1 MNSADEDDV
10 TLSVQRDS
18 VRREWSRATAL
29 PTVRRQRGTLASLP
43 SPPPAFLNPGALAVE
58 NVPSAPPP
66 PPVDAD
72 TAFRRGRLGVVAAI
86 VLVLMWV
93 WIRQR
98 RS

>member
-10 TLSVQRDS
+10 TLSMQRDS
-18 VRREWSRATAL
+18 VRREWSRAAAV
-29 PTVRRQRGTLASLP
+29 PMVRRQRGTLASLP
-43 SPPPAFLNPGALAVE
+43 SPSPSSHNPGTLAVE
-58 NVPSAPPP
+58 TVPSTPPS
-66 PPVDAD
+66 PPVDAA
-72 TAFRRGRLGVVAAI
+72 TAFRRGRLGIVAAI

>member
-1 MNSADEDDV
+1 MNSADDDAV

-18 VRREWSRATAL
+18 VRREWSRATAA
-29 PTVRRQRGTLASLP
+29 PTARRQRGTLASFP
-43 SPPPAFLNPGALAVE
+43 SQPPSFTSPGALAVE
-58 NVPSAPPP
+58 TVPSAPPP
-66 PPVDAD
+66 PPVDAQ

>member
-18 VRREWSRATAL
+18 VRREWSRATAA
-29 PTVRRQRGTLASLP
+29 PAVRRQRGTLASLP
-43 SPPPAFLNPGALAVE
+43 SHPPSSPSPGALAVE
-58 NVPSAPPP
+58 TVPSAPPP
-66 PPVDAD
+66 PVDPD